1 MKTGLAIDKNLLS
14 EFKKGNEQAL
24 TFIMDHYHK
33 PLCFYAYSLSNDHDE
48 AKDIV
53 QNIIINLWERRKVL
67 PDIKSFKSYLFKAVY
82 NEFLNQMR
90 TSGRMMIFE
99 KEYFEGLSDFVNNE
113 EESRTKEQIELLN
126 GEIQKLSPRGKEI
139 FLLCKFEGLT
149 YIEVAD
155 HLNISTKTVENHM
168 VKAFSILRKKLKEKM
183 NLLIFLLFRS
193 PKQVEL

>member
-1 MKTGLAIDKNLLS
+1 M
-14 EFKKGNEQAL
+14 
-24 TFIMDHYHK
+24 
-33 PLCFYAYSLSNDHDE
+33 
-48 AKDIV
+48 
-53 QNIIINLWERRKVL
+53 
-67 PDIKSFKSYLFKAVY
+67 
-82 NEFLNQMR
+82 
-90 TSGRMMIFE
+90 
-99 KEYFEGLSDFVNNE
+99 KEYFESLSDFVNNE

-168 VKAFSILRKKLKEKM
+168 VKAFFILRKKLKEKM